1 MAAKLGLNVEFI
13 AGDWRHGADPQ
24 AIEKR
29 LRADADKRIKAVCVV
44 HNETST
50 GVTSRIAEV
59 RRAIDA
65 AQHPALF
72 MVDTISSLASMDY
85 RHDEWGVDV
94 TVAGSQKGL
103 MLPPGLSFNCIS
115 PKALTASKAARLPR
129 SYWAW
134 DEMTANGKNG
144 YFPYT
149 PATNLLYG
157 LAEAL
162 KMLDEEG
169 LDAVFARH
177 QRHAEAARR
186 AVRAWGLEVY
196 ALDPREYS
204 ASLTGVLMPAGHDA
218 DRLRKVILDAF
229 ELSLGTGLTKPVEI
243 VVAAGAGGASDQM
256 ARMMQAAVQKNG
268 LMKQP
273 MVVSLKGGASGAEAL
288 MYMKSSAGD
297 PNKVLI
303 AYSLIYM
310 LPLSAKIPF
319 NWRELSPVSLIALD
333 QFVLWDNT
341 TLPHANVK
349 DFIAAAKAA
358 NPPFKMGGTGSKRED
373 HVLTVFIEKKT
384 GAKFAYLP
392 YKSGGEAATQLVGN
406 HTQSN
411 VNNPSENLEVWRAG
425 QVRALCVFDKE
436 RIGYKTKVT
445 DKQSWNDIPTCKEE
459 GLDVQYL
466 MLRAMFLPGKV
477 TPEQAAFY
485 VDLFKK
491 VTQTAEYKDY
501 MEKQALKPIFLT
513 GSDMLKFLEED
524 DTLNKNLMTEAGFVA
539 N

>member
-1 MAAKLGLNVEFI
+1 MMSI
-13 AGDWRHGADPQ
+13 
-24 AIEKR
+24 
-29 LRADADKRIKAVCVV
+29 
-44 HNETST
+44 
-50 GVTSRIAEV
+50 RIA
-59 RRAIDA
+59 AIGVA
-65 AQHPALF
+65 AMALSAPAF
-72 MVDTISSLASMDY
+72 
-85 RHDEWGVDV
+85 
-94 TVAGSQKGL
+94 
-103 MLPPGLSFNCIS
+103 
-115 PKALTASKAARLPR
+115 
-129 SYWAW
+129 AW
-134 DEMTANGKNG
+134 E
-144 YFPYT
+144 P
-149 PATNLLYG
+149 
-157 LAEAL
+157 
-162 KMLDEEG
+162 
-169 LDAVFARH
+169 
-177 QRHAEAARR
+177 
-186 AVRAWGLEVY
+186 
-196 ALDPREYS
+196 
-204 ASLTGVLMPAGHDA
+204 
-218 DRLRKVILDAF
+218 
-229 ELSLGTGLTKPVEI
+229 TKPVEI

-319 NWRELSPVSLIALD
+319 NWRELTPVSVIALD

-349 DFIAAAKAA
+349 DFIAAAKSA

-373 HVLTVFIEKKT
+373 HVLTVFIEKRT

-406 HTQSN
+406 HTQAN

-425 QVRALCVFDKE
+425 QVRPLCVFDKE
-436 RIGYKTKVT
+436 RIQYKNKVT

-477 TPEQAAFY
+477 TADQTKFY
-485 VDLFKK
+485 VDLFQK

-513 GSDMLKFLEED
+513 GKEMLKFLEED
-524 DTLNKNLMTEAGFVA
+524 DKLNKSLMTEAGFVA
-539 N
+539 H